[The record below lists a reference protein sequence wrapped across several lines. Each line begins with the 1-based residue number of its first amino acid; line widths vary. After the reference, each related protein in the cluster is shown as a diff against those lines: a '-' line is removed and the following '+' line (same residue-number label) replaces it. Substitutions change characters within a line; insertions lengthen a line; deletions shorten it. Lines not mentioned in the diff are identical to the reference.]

1 MGVFLLRWH
10 TLDNSTEILQ
20 SVFGFDHYRGD
31 QEAIINGLIGA
42 TDALVLMPTG
52 GGKSLCYQIPALVR
66 DGVGVVI
73 SPLIALMQD
82 QVDSLVQLGVW
93 AAFLNSSL
101 DRATQYEIEQ
111 QLRQGELDLL
121 YVAPERLVLP
131 GMLALLAELDIA
143 LFAIDEAHCVS
154 QWGHDFRADYLKLSV
169 LAEQFPNVP
178 RIALT
183 ATADERTRQE
193 MIERLGMQDA
203 SVYISS
209 FDRPNIR
216 YQVAEKQNPRQQ
228 LLRFMRLFHS
238 EDAGIVYCLSRKKVD
253 DTAAWLADQGFN
265 ALPYH
270 AGLSAE
276 VRQQNQRRFLQDEA
290 VIVVATIA
298 FGMGIDKPDVRF
310 VAHLDLPKNLEAYYQ
325 ETGRAGRDGEPA
337 DAWMLYGLQDVVKL
351 RQMLDGSSGT
361 EEHKRVEFHKLEAM
375 LGFAE
380 STRCRRQLLLH
391 YFGETLEQPCGNC
404 DVCIDP
410 PETWDGT
417 EVAQKALSTVHRT
430 GQRFGVAYLTDVLLG
445 RSNQRIEGFG
455 HDKLSTWGI
464 GTELDQKQWRSVFRQ
479 LVARAYLHVDHEQYG
494 AIKLVEKCRPILRGE
509 KRIEFRKEAKKSSSK
524 GGSSKPLRK
533 QFSNSGSEDLWEALR
548 ALRKKLSDEQGVPPY
563 VIFHDATLMEMVEL
577 KPENSEQMA
586 AISGIGA
593 TKLEKYGEQFLSEL
607 NQFSHSAE
615 SPAEIND
622 TAQESVRLCKQGSS
636 LDEIVSTRGLVE
648 STVINHLAAGI
659 EQGTLELSDV
669 YPVDEHELKGLS
681 DIWWALSEDDR
692 GRLKPFYEA
701 LDGTYEYSQ
710 LKCIC
715 AAFRFAAQSESGT
728 TTSE

>member
-1 MGVFLLRWH
+1 M
-10 TLDNSTEILQ
+10 NSKEILH
-20 SVFGFDHYRGD
+20 SIFGFDCFRGNQD
-31 QEAIINGLIGA
+31 PIINDLVGGK
-42 TDALVLMPTG
+42 DALVLMPTG
-52 GGKSLCYQIPALVR
+52 GGKSLCYQIPALVL

-82 QVDSLVQLGVW
+82 QVDSLVQLGVR

-101 DRATQYEIEQ
+101 DRATQYEVEQ
-111 QLRQGELDLL
+111 QLRQGDLDLL
-121 YVAPERLVLP
+121 YVAPERLILP
-131 GMLALLAELDIA
+131 NMLALLAEVDIA

-193 MIERLGMQDA
+193 MIQRLGMQDA

-228 LLRFMRLFHS
+228 LLRFIRLFHA

-270 AGLSAE
+270 AGLPAE
-276 VRQQNQRRFLQDEA
+276 KRQQHQRRFLQDDA
-290 VIVVATIA
+290 VIMVATIA

-325 ETGRAGRDGEPA
+325 ETGRAGRDGAAA

-351 RQMLDGSSGT
+351 RQMLDGGNGD
-361 EEHKRVEFHKLEAM
+361 EQHKRAEFHKLEAM

-380 STRCRRQLLLH
+380 SARCRRQLLLH
-391 YFGETLEQPCGNC
+391 YFGETLELPCGNC

-445 RSNQRIEGFG
+445 RSNQRIEDFG
-455 HDKLSTWGI
+455 HNKISTWGI

-494 AIKLVEKCRPILRGE
+494 AVKLVEKCRPILRGE
-509 KRIEFRKEAKKSSSK
+509 KRIEFRKESKKPNKS
-524 GGSSKPLRK
+524 GSGKPLRK
-533 QFSNSGSEDLWEALR
+533 QFATNGNEALWEALR
-548 ALRKKLSDEQGVPPY
+548 ALRKQLSDEQGVPPY

-577 KPENSEQMA
+577 KPENLEQMA
-586 AISGIGA
+586 AISGIGT
-593 TKLEKYGEQFLSEL
+593 TKLEKYGEPFLSAL
-607 NQFSHSAE
+607 KQFSNLE
-615 SPAEIND
+615 QPQAEIND
-622 TAQESVRLCKQGSS
+622 TAQESIRLCKQGSS
-636 LDEIVSTRGLVE
+636 LDEIVSARELVE
-648 STVINHLAAGI
+648 STVVNHLATGI
-659 EQGTLELSDV
+659 EQGTLQLSDV
-669 YPVDEHELKGLS
+669 YPVDDLELKGLS
-681 DIWWALSEDDR
+681 DIWWALSEEDR
-692 GRLKPFYEA
+692 ARLKPFYDA
-701 LDGTYEYSQ
+701 LDGAYEYSH
-710 LKCIC
+710 LKCIR
-715 AAFRFAAQSESGT
+715 AAFQFSSQKD
-728 TTSE
+728 

>member
-1 MGVFLLRWH
+1 MN
-10 TLDNSTEILQ
+10 DKSPIKILQ
-20 SVFGFDHYRGD
+20 TIFGHEQFRGD
-31 QEAIINGLIGA
+31 QLEIIEQLCLGR
-42 TDALVLMPTG
+42 DALVLMPTG

-66 DGVGVVI
+66 DGVGIVI

-82 QVDSLVQLGVW
+82 QVDALTQLGVR
-93 AAFLNSSL
+93 AAFLNSSQ
-101 DRATQYEIEQ
+101 DRATQYELEQ
-111 QLRQGELDLL
+111 QLRQGELDIL

-131 GMLALLAELDIA
+131 NTLALLASLDIA
-143 LFAIDEAHCVS
+143 LFAVDEAHCVS

-169 LAEQFPNVP
+169 LAEQFSNVP

-183 ATADERTRQE
+183 ATADERTRHEIIQ
-193 MIERLGMQDA
+193 RLGMQEA

-228 LLRFMRLFHS
+228 LLRFIRLFHA

-253 DTAAWLADQGFN
+253 DTAAWLAGQGFN

-276 VRQQNQRRFLQDEA
+276 VRQQHQRRFLQEDA
-290 VIVVATIA
+290 VVMVATIA

-325 ETGRAGRDGEPA
+325 ETGRAGRDGDAA

-351 RQMLDGSSGT
+351 RQMLDNSNGD
-361 EEHKRVEFHKLEAM
+361 EQHKRAEFHKLDAM

-391 YFGETLEQPCGNC
+391 YFGETLELPCGNC

-445 RSNQRIEGFG
+445 RSNQRIEDFG
-455 HDKLSTWGI
+455 HNKISTWGI

-494 AIKLVEKCRPILRGE
+494 AVKLVEKCRPILRGE
-509 KRIEFRKEAKKSSSK
+509 QRIEFRKEAKKSTKS
-524 GGSSKPLRK
+524 GSGKPLRK
-533 QFSNSGSEDLWEALR
+533 QFSNSGNEALWEALR
-548 ALRKKLSDEQGVPPY
+548 ALRKQLSDEQGVPPY

-577 KPENSEQMA
+577 KPENLEQMA
-586 AISGIGA
+586 AISGIGT
-593 TKLEKYGEQFLSEL
+593 TKLEKYGEPFLAQL
-607 NQFSHSAE
+607 KQFSNLEEPQAE
-615 SPAEIND
+615 VND
-622 TAQESVRLCKQGSS
+622 TALESIRLCKQGSS
-636 LDEIVSTRGLVE
+636 LEEIVSTRGLAE

-659 EQGTLELSDV
+659 EQGTLQLSDV
-669 YPVDEHELKGLS
+669 YPFDEQELKGLS
-681 DIWWALSEDDR
+681 DIWWGLSEEDR
-692 GRLKPFYEA
+692 GRLKPFYDA
-701 LDGTYEYSQ
+701 LDGACEYSH

-715 AAFRFAAQSESGT
+715 AAFRFVAQQGEAVGFSE
-728 TTSE
+728 